1 MTHSFTPLR
10 NSSNMSVKLC
20 VPFCLGILAVS
31 RAIGDINLKPYVSCD
46 PEFIEKEIVEREDE
60 YVLLASDGLW
70 DVMNNEEVAKFVTRS
85 GRIAL

>member
-1 MTHSFTPLR
+1 M
-10 NSSNMSVKLC
+10 
-20 VPFCLGILAVS
+20 S

>member
-1 MTHSFTPLR
+1 
-10 NSSNMSVKLC
+10 
-20 VPFCLGILAVS
+20 VS